1 MKKLLPLVL
10 PVIGLA
16 AGIGAGIVL
25 PGHAPKSP
33 PTEQAEPAHTVPET
47 QHEPSLDSTTSALEY
62 VKMNNQF
69 IVPVITR
76 DQVSAIIV
84 LSLSLETREGSREA
98 IYAKEPKLRDS
109 FLQVL
114 FDHANMGG
122 FDGAFTDATRMETL
136 RKALLAV
143 ARKAAGDMVTDIL
156 ITDLGRQDV

>member
-1 MKKLLPLVL
+1 MKKLIPLVL

-16 AGIGAGIVL
+16 AGIGAGIYL
-25 PGHAPKSP
+25 PGHTQP
-33 PTEQAEPAHTVPET
+33 PLSSEQATDTDHAQPAPRET
-47 QHEPSLDSTTSALEY
+47 AAAHDPATLEY
-62 VKMNNQF
+62 VKLNNQF

-76 DQVSAIIV
+76 DAVSAIIV
-84 LSLSLETREGSREA
+84 LSLSLEAREGSREN